1 MENMEKTKILLFISK
16 SSLYFQT
23 TMMEFQKLMKALEE
37 VQPFTSEII
46 DVTEKPEMAEQYKV
60 DALPTMIIGDKRFIG
75 QPDME
80 KIMHIVTNDDKSA
93 KSAKS
98 AKEE

>member
-1 MENMEKTKILLFISK
+1 MEKTKILLFISK

-23 TMMEFQKLMKALEE
+23 TMTEFQKLMKTLEE

-46 DVTEKPEMAEQYKV
+46 DVNAHPEMAEKYKV

-75 QPDME
+75 QPSTE
-80 KIMHIVTNDDKSA
+80 KIMEIIESDK
-93 KSAKS
+93 KK
-98 AKEE
+98 K